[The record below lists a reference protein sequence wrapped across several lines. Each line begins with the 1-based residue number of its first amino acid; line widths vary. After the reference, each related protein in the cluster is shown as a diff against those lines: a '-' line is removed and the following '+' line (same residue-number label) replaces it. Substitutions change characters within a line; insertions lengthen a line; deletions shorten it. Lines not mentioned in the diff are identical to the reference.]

1 MKQIFFTITIFLF
14 FVSFFACSSR
24 QSNSISTAA
33 DSANIINDIFTYRA
47 ETDSFMKASPA
58 SPFQRDSS
66 IEYTGLK
73 YFNPDLSFYFE
84 SKLYRY
90 SNPDTVIVLGTKGD
104 ERKHLKYGYF
114 KLIYQGREH
123 RINVYKFTP
132 YDSVRYAKFKDNLS
146 FWFRDKTSGKETYKI
161 GRYFEI
167 GNENTDPEHTYFIDL
182 NKAHN
187 PYCAYS
193 TIYSCPLPREEDF
206 LKFEVHAGEMNYHQ

>member
-1 MKQIFFTITIFLF
+1 MKKILFPIALFSFLTF
-14 FVSFFACSSR
+14 FFACSSR
-24 QSNSISTAA
+24 QTNSITSAA
-33 DSANIINDIFTYRA
+33 DSTRAIKDILTHRA
-47 ETDSFMKASPA
+47 ESDSFFRASPA
-58 SPFQRDSS
+58 SPFQRDTT
-66 IEYTGLK
+66 IEFTGLK

-114 KLIYQGREH
+114 KLYYQSREH

-132 YDSVRYAKFKDNLS
+132 SDSVRYAMFKDYLS

-161 GRYFEI
+161 GRYVEI
-167 GNENTDPEHTYFIDL
+167 GNENVDPEHIYIIDL
-182 NKAHN
+182 NRAHN

-206 LKFEVHAGEMNYHQ
+206 LNFEVRAGELNYHQ

>member
-1 MKQIFFTITIFLF
+1 MKQIFFTIALFSFLI
-14 FVSFFACSSR
+14 SFYACSSR
-24 QSNSISTAA
+24 QSNSITTAA
-33 DSANIINDIFTYRA
+33 DSTRVINDILTYRA
-47 ETDSFMKASPA
+47 ETDSFFRASPA
-58 SPFQRDSS
+58 SPFQRDTTL
-66 IEYTGLK
+66 EFTGLK
-73 YFNPDLSFYFE
+73 YFNSDLSFYFE

-114 KLIYQGREH
+114 KLYYQRREH

-146 FWFRDKTSGKETYKI
+146 FWFRDQASGKETYKI
-161 GRYFEI
+161 GRYVEI
-167 GNENTDPEHTYFIDL
+167 GNEDTNPEHIYVIDL

-206 LKFEVHAGEMNYHQ
+206 LKFEVRAGELNYHQ